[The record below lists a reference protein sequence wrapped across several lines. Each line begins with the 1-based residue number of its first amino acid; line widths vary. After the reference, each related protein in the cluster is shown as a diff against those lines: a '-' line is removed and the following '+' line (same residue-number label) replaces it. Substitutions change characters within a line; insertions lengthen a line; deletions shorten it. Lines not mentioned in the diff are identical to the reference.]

1 MNDKSLNILFTPDIP
16 QDLFALMKNVPVYDV
31 KNETT
36 TGKEIVYP
44 IPYNANEG
52 MWITAPLLKAER
64 YIFQKLIEEDYSVWK
79 PILDGEYLSL
89 LASKN
94 GKRFLFVLVLESED
108 EKNVWRALELSNKYE
123 IVVVRDRIVK
133 EEPLVIGTTI
143 DEVFDSLKFLTV

>member
-36 TGKEIVYP
+36 TGEEIVYP

-52 MWITAPLLKAER
+52 MWITAPTLKAER

-123 IVVVRDRIVK
+123 IVVVRDRSVK
-133 EEPLVIGTTI
+133 EEPSVIGTTI
-143 DEVFDSLKFLTV
+143 DEVFDSLKILVV